1 MPARVPDPGECVVFR
16 EKHDDG
22 PGLRAFIN
30 RSKSRG
36 VAGHIFRD
44 RETIVCQQFRQ
55 CLLRKVLMV
64 ARLGMRVN
72 RERRLLVDCQAL
84 CYLVVN
90 RLPYRHHSVLLSLSV
105 LLRRPET
112 HPGRTAALTST
123 YSPQRPPTPEY
134 KPPYSSPS
142 MSGQRFGRDKP
153 SPPSGNPG
161 SSRPRHAPR

>member
-1 MPARVPDPGECVVFR
+1 MSARVPDPSECVVFR

-30 RSKSRG
+30 RCKPRG

-72 RERRLLVDCQAL
+72 SERRLLVDCQAL

-90 RLPYRHHSVLLSLSV
+90 RLPYRHRSVLLSLSV
-105 LLRRPET
+105 LLRQPET
-112 HPGRTAALTST
+112 PPGRTAALTST
-123 YSPQRPPTPEY
+123 CSPQRPPTPEY
-134 KPPYSSPS
+134 RHLCSSPS
-142 MSGQRFGRDKP
+142 ASGQHSERYRP
-153 SPPSGNPG
+153 SPPSGSPG